1 MRGRVITTVP
11 EARLLLSEIDAL
23 LLISTPKRASVG
35 VNMSW
40 PEADSD
46 NLAEMLPNNTRSQS
60 QFERFSLLQGLQI
73 ISMNSEETRMRRS
86 NT

>member
-11 EARLLLSEIDAL
+11 EARLLLSKIDAL

-40 PEADSD
+40 PEADGD

>member
-1 MRGRVITTVP
+1 
-11 EARLLLSEIDAL
+11 
-23 LLISTPKRASVG
+23 
-35 VNMSW
+35 MSW

>member
-11 EARLLLSEIDAL
+11 EARLLLSKIDAL